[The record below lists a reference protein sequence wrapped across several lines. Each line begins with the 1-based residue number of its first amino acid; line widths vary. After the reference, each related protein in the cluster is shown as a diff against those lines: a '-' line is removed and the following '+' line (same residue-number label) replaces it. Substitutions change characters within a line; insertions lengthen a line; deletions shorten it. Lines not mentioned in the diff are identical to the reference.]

1 MSDYTLFVGVDIS
14 AQTAS
19 VSWGSEISK
28 LSKSITIRQSPKD
41 WQKLVDRLLPLLG
54 KASDCLVVM
63 EATGTYWM
71 QMALYLYE
79 AGLTVSVINPIRSRY
94 FARMLLQKA
103 KTDAVDA
110 RLLAHLA
117 IVMQPDGWTPPPS
130 IYYELQQRLAYR
142 DDLIAMRLQ
151 ESNRLHALH
160 HQAKIIS
167 SIQERLER
175 HIQALSESI
184 QALDQEIEAL
194 LASENEWA
202 QSAAY
207 LQSIPGIGANTAAW
221 ILTATL
227 NFAACRSPEEA
238 VAFAGLA
245 PYARQSGTSLHSK
258 RSIGHGGHERL
269 RRAMYLAA
277 VPSVRF
283 NPIIQAF
290 YQQLVARGK
299 AKKLAL
305 CAAARKLLHLAWT
318 LVTKK
323 RFFNPKYRQYPEIAY
338 ISA

>member
-1 MSDYTLFVGVDIS
+1 MSDYSLFVGVDIS
-14 AQTAS
+14 AQTAT
-19 VSWGSEISK
+19 VSWGSEITK
-28 LSKSITIRQSPKD
+28 LSKPITIRQNPKD
-41 WQKLVDRLLPLLG
+41 WQKLLDRLLPLLS
-54 KASDCLVVM
+54 KPSDCLVVM
-63 EATGTYWM
+63 EATGSYWM
-71 QMALYLYE
+71 QMALYLYK
-79 AGLTVSVINPIRSRY
+79 AGLSLSVINPMRSRY
-94 FARMLLQKA
+94 FARMLLQKT

-110 RLLAHLA
+110 RLLAHLGM
-117 IVMQPDGWTPPPS
+117 VMQPACWTPPPS

-151 ESNRLHALH
+151 ESNRLHALN
-160 HQAKIIS
+160 HQAKIIA
-167 SIQERLER
+167 SIQKRLET
-175 HIQALSESI
+175 HIQALSAAIKE
-184 QALDQEIEAL
+184 LDQEIAAF

-202 QSAAY
+202 ESADY

-227 NFAACRSPEEA
+227 NFAACQSPEE
-238 VAFAGLA
+238 VVSFAGLA
-245 PYARQSGTSLHSK
+245 PYAWQSGTSLNSK

-277 VPSVRF
+277 VPAVRF

-305 CAAARKLLHLAWT
+305 CAVARKLLHLAWT

-323 RFFNPKYRQYPEIAY
+323 RLFNPKYRQLQDIAY